1 MLIQW
6 FPGHMAK
13 ARREAIEKLKL
24 VDLVIELLDARL
36 PESSR
41 NPLID
46 QIIGNKPRLIV
57 LNKADLADKVQTEE
71 WLKYYNQEEKQQH
84 AIAISTLNPK
94 DMQALK
100 KELKEMMAPK
110 MKKMADKGVKPRAVR
125 LMILGIPNVGKST
138 LINKLLTKNRAQTG
152 NRPGVTK
159 GQQWLKIGNDF
170 ELLDTP
176 GILWPKF
183 EDQVIGKK
191 LALTGAIKDTL
202 FHKDEVALFA
212 LSYFLKYYPG
222 KLQEFYKVDEK
233 TFAENTAEFLIGL
246 TAKLGFREDYGRAS
260 EKIIFDIRNGKLGLY
275 TLDLVADSED
285 TEEVESSNG

>member
-13 ARREAIEKLKL
+13 AKREALEKLKM

-46 QIIGNKPRLIV
+46 DIIGNKPRLIV
-57 LNKADLADKVQTEE
+57 LNKADLADKTATKE
-71 WLKYYNQEEKQQH
+71 WVEYFKQDNKAQR
-84 AIAISTLNPK
+84 AVSISTLNNK
-94 DMQALK
+94 DVENIK
-100 KELKEMMAPK
+100 RELKAMMAHK
-110 MKKMADKGVKPRAVR
+110 TQAMIAKGVKPRAIR

-138 LINKLLTKNRAQTG
+138 LINKLMQKNRAQTG

-159 GQQWLKIGNDF
+159 GQQWLKIGGDF

-183 EDQVIGKK
+183 EDQLIGQK
-191 LALTGAIKDTL
+191 LALTGAIKDTV
-202 FHKDEVALFA
+202 FHKDDVALFA
-212 LSYFLKYYPG
+212 LRHFMQYYPG
-222 KLQEFYKVDEK
+222 RLQAFYKVDE
-233 TFAENTAEFLIGL
+233 NEFEGAVPDLLMEL
-246 TAKLGFREDYGRAS
+246 TTKLRFGEDYSRAS
-260 EKIIFDIRNGKLGLY
+260 ERIIFDIRGGKLGPY
-275 TLDLVADSED
+275 TLDQVPVKLAEAGED
-285 TEEVESSNG
+285 LAE